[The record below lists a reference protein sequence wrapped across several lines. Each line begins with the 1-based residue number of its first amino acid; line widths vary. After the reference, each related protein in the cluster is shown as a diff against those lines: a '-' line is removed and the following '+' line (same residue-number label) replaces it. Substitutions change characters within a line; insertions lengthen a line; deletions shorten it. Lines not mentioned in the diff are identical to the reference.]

1 MRALVDG
8 EVAEPSD
15 VVFKSGTVEFNGVR
29 SFTFVK
35 PTVQA
40 GPTFKEDLSLV
51 QGSAV
56 CPGDPRFIRRRAFAR
71 DAADPLRILRPS
83 VPAVYL
89 EALSCANHIPDQV
102 IVPSATLH

>member
-8 EVAEPSD
+8 EVVEPSD
-15 VVFKSGTVEFNGVR
+15 VVFKSGTVEFNGVG

-40 GPTFKEDLSLV
+40 GPTFKGDLSLV

-56 CPGDPRFIRRRAFAR
+56 CP
-71 DAADPLRILRPS
+71 
-83 VPAVYL
+83 
-89 EALSCANHIPDQV
+89 
-102 IVPSATLH
+102 